1 MLGTRQKL
9 ALLLGATA
17 SMLTVDA
24 SAEINL
30 DAAAAEPAGTV
41 LIQSELDIGLGKTVT
56 DVLGDLRVSTKIG
69 AGFSQNE
76 KIYARLEVF
85 NGKFA
90 AALDEFD
97 FVHASD
103 RPQLVNTVVALNG
116 RKGDSWVVFAS
127 TVETGGI
134 KQDAIL
140 NFLIDNVGIEVDDQN
155 EVEVAYGLYESLSG
169 ARNGVGPVVEKNGV
183 AVKFEPG
190 IKIKFTQGDTV
201 TADVEEDFKVFVGG
215 AKKVSVGT
223 IGFANSG
230 ARTFS
235 DGTRGSAN
243 YSAKSVI
250 EVAGD
255 YSLAFDV
262 VDPRDATKNAY
273 SKAAV
278 QLDADGCA
286 GADGVIDATSVA
298 AELASFEVDIAN
310 DLAADGQHTYS
321 VCLTSVGDTQAE
333 ASSYSATFNGVAVA
347 AAGVTPLRGRSGD
360 LGAIDRNGVVVQL
373 PYLTT
378 FEGYRQRIIIVNRNA
393 TPVEIAS
400 MTFTPEEGTMAT
412 SKLTAEDMMIDAK
425 KTKVLLVEDIVSLSG
440 DRTRTAGT
448 LSIVAKAGSID
459 VATQQ
464 VNLLG
469 DGATD
474 TVEYTAN

>member
-1 MLGTRQKL
+1 
-9 ALLLGATA
+9 
-17 SMLTVDA
+17 MLTVDA

-30 DAAAAEPAGTV
+30 DAAGAEPAGTV

-155 EVEVAYGLYESLSG
+155 EVGVAYGLYESLSG

-201 TADVEEDFKVFVGG
+201 TADLEEDFKVFVGG
-215 AKKVSVGT
+215 ATKVSVGT

-255 YSLAFDV
+255 YSLAFD

-333 ASSYSATFNGVAVA
+333 ASSYSATFDGVA
-347 AAGVTPLRGRSGD
+347 AAPSGVTPLKGVSGA

-412 SKLTAEDMMIDAK
+412 PQLTAEDMMIEAK

-440 DRTRTAGT
+440 GRTRTAGT

-464 VNLLG
+464 VNLG